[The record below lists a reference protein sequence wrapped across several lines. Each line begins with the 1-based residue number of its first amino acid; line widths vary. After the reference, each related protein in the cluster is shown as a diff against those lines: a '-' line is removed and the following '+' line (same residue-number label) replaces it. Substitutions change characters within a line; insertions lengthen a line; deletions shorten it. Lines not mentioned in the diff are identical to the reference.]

1 MELLHLQSKDSTTF
15 LYLCF
20 NRANDKTYGLK
31 SDKVPEEEA
40 KTIKANIPR
49 LKNSDKPYH
58 IQWLKTNTPMSYKT
72 AYRELNLSD
81 FTILD
86 TYSLM

>member
-20 NRANDKTYGLK
+20 DKSNDKTYGLK

-40 KTIKANIPR
+40 KIIKTNMAR
-49 LKNSDKPYH
+49 LKNSDKPYR
-58 IQWLKTNTPMSYKT
+58 IQWLKTNTPTAYKT
-72 AYRELNLSD
+72 AYRALNLSD
-81 FTILD
+81 YTILS
-86 TYSLM
+86 TYNLV